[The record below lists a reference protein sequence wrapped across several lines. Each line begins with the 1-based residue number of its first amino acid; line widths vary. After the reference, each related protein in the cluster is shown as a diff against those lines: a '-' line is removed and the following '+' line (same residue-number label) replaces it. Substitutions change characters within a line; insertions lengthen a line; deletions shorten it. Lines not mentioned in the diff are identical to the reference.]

1 MEVNENQSDPVE
13 ERTARSENSNLTQG
27 ETHLQNFPASTTTLT
42 KLEITNEAINE
53 EFYKKGRKRL
63 ENLLRSKTDQNQ
75 FELLKQG
82 VEMYLLALKL
92 QINGTSLRKF
102 FKSHDR
108 SIIDE
113 LLESYNPLTQ
123 KSNYI
128 LEEEIDDELSDDIIS
143 LWKKDVVF
151 LRTIRTPHRFCKIL
165 RRIGAVTFL
174 PTQTRKRINFG
185 NLIYS
190 CWEESE
196 PITDFVK
203 RFDSLVQQANQIKMM
218 QNDSDLLTL
227 FQTKILFRRNNNQ
240 KIFTVVNNLDSKD
253 LPLKDYMS
261 EVTQAV
267 LQHDNSGLIPFDA
280 PSTSVVAFTKKI
292 VSSNSK
298 GTLCFNCGEDFPHK
312 GKQCAAKGATCSY
325 CGKPNH
331 FAKVCSTNPERTLQ
345 LPKMKKK
352 PTKKTVAVT
361 STKENF
367 NPFSFATSLCTTGSN
382 SLAGLDSCSDV
393 FVFRSA
399 DFFTHMDQKPGKLTL
414 TENSGSY
421 ESTGTARFAFKEFP
435 SKFFTVQAIYMP
447 SANFNILCTYDL
459 EQQNV
464 KVNHRSR
471 NVQLETGNKLKII
484 LLGKKSFIEIIPL
497 GKSVLQTSDPNLMHR
512 RLMHLSEDKL
522 KHAGFIKGSQKLNS
536 CQVCLQTKA
545 KHNPVKNLIHKMKLS
560 PDSKGQAFSMDLL
573 IPPKH
578 SMKPVNGVV
587 AALILVDLRTKLI
600 RVAPLRTL
608 QSKDLLAA
616 LYYLL
621 STLKT
626 LPKTI
631 VTDRQSGFTAEH
643 FVNSISAKGI
653 HLRFVPRDRHDTFN
667 GVAERTIGILKV
679 MASAALLQSKLDD
692 SFWIYAVKF
701 ASYIK
706 NRVHHKTLGESPY
719 KLETGQEPNLSS
731 LRTFGCCCFT
741 LKSSGTKTN
750 KFQER
755 TDTGLFLGLQEHSS
769 FNTAIIYKLSTGKII
784 YPQLTDVW
792 FQESRTHDQIDQNPP
807 TFSFGDIKIVDKTE
821 NDPISEDDF
830 ESDDDD
836 DFSPD
841 FGIHYVRYGQ
851 KANQQENHDFE
862 HDDNFDENPP
872 SADVQLDQ
880 DQDAHDPTPSAEV
893 TNPETPQTS
902 ENSNARLPVTTRSG
916 RNATK
921 FDLNRMSAFTLNTT
935 EETTHIIKPKTK
947 GQKEK
952 LRKKIIQS
960 RIDQKPS
967 IYRDTRGHPD
977 EASYKKAVE
986 KELKALEERKVLKVI
1001 NRSELPENAYVGKC
1015 TMLVKQKRN
1024 GSFKARCVYN
1034 GRSQK
1039 FKITP
1044 YRRSLDQKTD
1054 FLGVNIERKPNGDYQ
1069 IDQTKHIEKI
1079 LENFKDFK
1087 TKDKF
1092 TPLPPTFA
1100 EAVKNNSNAKRIK
1113 FPYRELLGSLIY
1125 LRLTRFDLLY
1135 ALHALSQLS
1144 EHVTSFAVKSILNTL
1159 GYISR
1164 TKHQK
1169 RIFYSDQSN
1178 GEITLLAFCDAEWAS
1193 NSLNRKSVSGNF
1205 IYFGQSLI
1213 TGRSSRQRTVA
1224 TSAAGAELIE
1234 IYKTAKHLQGI
1245 YGLCM
1250 DLDCKVK
1257 LPSVIF
1263 TDSLSSTKTLEKT
1276 VSPEQ
1281 KHMSVAIHFLKGLI
1295 RSGKL
1300 KVIFIKREFNI
1311 ADLQTKQNPRAEFEK
1326 LWNMTHSRM
1335 KWQHL
1340 KI

>member
-1 MEVNENQSDPVE
+1 
-13 ERTARSENSNLTQG
+13 
-27 ETHLQNFPASTTTLT
+27 
-42 KLEITNEAINE
+42 
-53 EFYKKGRKRL
+53 
-63 ENLLRSKTDQNQ
+63 
-75 FELLKQG
+75 
-82 VEMYLLALKL
+82 
-92 QINGTSLRKF
+92 
-102 FKSHDR
+102 
-108 SIIDE
+108 
-113 LLESYNPLTQ
+113 
-123 KSNYI
+123 
-128 LEEEIDDELSDDIIS
+128 
-143 LWKKDVVF
+143 
-151 LRTIRTPHRFCKIL
+151 
-165 RRIGAVTFL
+165 
-174 PTQTRKRINFG
+174 
-185 NLIYS
+185 
-190 CWEESE
+190 
-196 PITDFVK
+196 
-203 RFDSLVQQANQIKMM
+203 M

-240 KIFTVVNNLDSKD
+240 KIFTVANNLDSKD

-459 EQQNV
+459 EQQNI

-560 PDSKGQAFSMDLL
+560 PDSQGQAFSMDLL

-587 AALILVDLRTKLI
+587 AALILVDLKTKLI
-600 RVAPLRTL
+600 RIYL
-608 QSKDLLAA
+608 QLFTTFFLH
-616 LYYLL
+616 
-621 STLKT
+621 
-626 LPKTI
+626 PKI
-631 VTDRQSGFTAEH
+631 YQKRYNRSGSYSH
-643 FVNSISAKGI
+643 
-653 HLRFVPRDRHDTFN
+653 RF
-667 GVAERTIGILKV
+667 
-679 MASAALLQSKLDD
+679 
-692 SFWIYAVKF
+692 
-701 ASYIK
+701 
-706 NRVHHKTLGESPY
+706 HHKTLGESPY

-807 TFSFGDIKIVDKTE
+807 TFSFGDIKIVDNSE

-836 DFSPD
+836 EFSPD

-1044 YRRSLDQKTD
+1044 YRR
-1054 FLGVNIERKPNGDYQ
+1054 VNIERKPNGDYQ

-1079 LENFKDFK
+1079 LEKFKDFK

-1092 TPLPPTFA
+1092 TPLPSTFA
-1100 EAVKNNSNAKRIK
+1100 EAVKNNSNAKSIK

-1164 TKHQK
+1164 KKHQK
-1169 RIFYSDQSN
+1169 RIFYSDQSK

-1193 NSLNRKSVSGNF
+1193 NTLNRKSVSGNF

-1257 LPSVIF
+1257 LP
-1263 TDSLSSTKTLEKT
+1263 
-1276 VSPEQ
+1276 
-1281 KHMSVAIHFLKGLI
+1281 
-1295 RSGKL
+1295 
-1300 KVIFIKREFNI
+1300 
-1311 ADLQTKQNPRAEFEK
+1311 
-1326 LWNMTHSRM
+1326 
-1335 KWQHL
+1335 
-1340 KI
+1340 

>member
-1 MEVNENQSDPVE
+1 
-13 ERTARSENSNLTQG
+13 
-27 ETHLQNFPASTTTLT
+27 
-42 KLEITNEAINE
+42 
-53 EFYKKGRKRL
+53 
-63 ENLLRSKTDQNQ
+63 
-75 FELLKQG
+75 
-82 VEMYLLALKL
+82 
-92 QINGTSLRKF
+92 
-102 FKSHDR
+102 
-108 SIIDE
+108 
-113 LLESYNPLTQ
+113 
-123 KSNYI
+123 
-128 LEEEIDDELSDDIIS
+128 
-143 LWKKDVVF
+143 
-151 LRTIRTPHRFCKIL
+151 
-165 RRIGAVTFL
+165 
-174 PTQTRKRINFG
+174 
-185 NLIYS
+185 
-190 CWEESE
+190 
-196 PITDFVK
+196 
-203 RFDSLVQQANQIKMM
+203 
-218 QNDSDLLTL
+218 
-227 FQTKILFRRNNNQ
+227 
-240 KIFTVVNNLDSKD
+240 
-253 LPLKDYMS
+253 
-261 EVTQAV
+261 
-267 LQHDNSGLIPFDA
+267 
-280 PSTSVVAFTKKI
+280 
-292 VSSNSK
+292 
-298 GTLCFNCGEDFPHK
+298 
-312 GKQCAAKGATCSY
+312 
-325 CGKPNH
+325 
-331 FAKVCSTNPERTLQ
+331 
-345 LPKMKKK
+345 
-352 PTKKTVAVT
+352 
-361 STKENF
+361 
-367 NPFSFATSLCTTGSN
+367 
-382 SLAGLDSCSDV
+382 
-393 FVFRSA
+393 
-399 DFFTHMDQKPGKLTL
+399 
-414 TENSGSY
+414 
-421 ESTGTARFAFKEFP
+421 
-435 SKFFTVQAIYMP
+435 
-447 SANFNILCTYDL
+447 
-459 EQQNV
+459 
-464 KVNHRSR
+464 
-471 NVQLETGNKLKII
+471 
-484 LLGKKSFIEIIPL
+484 
-497 GKSVLQTSDPNLMHR
+497 
-512 RLMHLSEDKL
+512 
-522 KHAGFIKGSQKLNS
+522 
-536 CQVCLQTKA
+536 
-545 KHNPVKNLIHKMKLS
+545 
-560 PDSKGQAFSMDLL
+560 MDLL
-573 IPPKH
+573 IPLKH

-587 AALILVDLRTKLI
+587 AALILVDLKTKLI
-600 RVAPLRTL
+600 RVARLRTI
-608 QSKDLLAA
+608 QSKDSLAA

-653 HLRFVPRDRHDTFN
+653 HLRFVPRDRHETFN

-679 MASAALLQSKLDD
+679 MASAALLQ
-692 SFWIYAVKF
+692 
-701 ASYIK
+701 
-706 NRVHHKTLGESPY
+706 
-719 KLETGQEPNLSS
+719 
-731 LRTFGCCCFT
+731 
-741 LKSSGTKTN
+741 
-750 KFQER
+750 
-755 TDTGLFLGLQEHSS
+755 
-769 FNTAIIYKLSTGKII
+769 
-784 YPQLTDVW
+784 
-792 FQESRTHDQIDQNPP
+792 THDQIDQNPP

-851 KANQQENHDFE
+851 IANQQENHDFE

-880 DQDAHDPTPSAEV
+880 DQDADDPTPSAEV
-893 TNPETPQTS
+893 TIPETPQTS
-902 ENSNARLPVTTRSG
+902 ENNNARLPVTTRSG

-921 FDLNRMSAFTLNTT
+921 FDLNRMSAFTLNAT

-1001 NRSELPENAYVGKC
+1001 NRSELPENVYVGKC

-1044 YRRSLDQKTD
+1044 YRNQKTD
-1054 FLGVNIERKPNGDYQ
+1054 FLGVNIERKVNGDYQ

-1079 LENFKDFK
+1079 LEKFKDFK

-1092 TPLPPTFA
+1092 TPVPSTLA
-1100 EAVKNNSNAKRIK
+1100 EAVKNNSNGQSIK
-1113 FPYRELLGSLIY
+1113 FPYKELLGSLIY

>member
-203 RFDSLVQQANQIKMM
+203 RFDSLVQQANQITMM

-298 GTLCFNCGEDFPHK
+298 VTLCFNCGEDFPHK

-587 AALILVDLRTKLI
+587 AALILVDLKTKLI

-653 HLRFVPRDRHDTFN
+653 HL
-667 GVAERTIGILKV
+667 
-679 MASAALLQSKLDD
+679 Q
-692 SFWIYAVKF
+692 
-701 ASYIK
+701 
-706 NRVHHKTLGESPY
+706 
-719 KLETGQEPNLSS
+719 
-731 LRTFGCCCFT
+731 
-741 LKSSGTKTN
+741 
-750 KFQER
+750 
-755 TDTGLFLGLQEHSS
+755 
-769 FNTAIIYKLSTGKII
+769 
-784 YPQLTDVW
+784 
-792 FQESRTHDQIDQNPP
+792 SRTHDQIDQNPP

-1024 GSFKARCVYN
+1024 
-1034 GRSQK
+1034 
-1039 FKITP
+1039 
-1044 YRRSLDQKTD
+1044 DQKTD

-1069 IDQTKHIEKI
+1069 IDQIKHIEKI

-1087 TKDKF
+1087 TRDKF
-1092 TPLPPTFA
+1092 TPLPSTYA
-1100 EAVKNNSNAKRIK
+1100 EAVKNNSNAKSIK
-1113 FPYRELLGSLIY
+1113 FPYRELLVSLIY

-1169 RIFYSDQSN
+1169 RIFYSDQSK

-1193 NSLNRKSVSGNF
+1193 NTLNRKSVSGNF
-1205 IYFGQSLI
+1205 IYLGQSLI